1 MTAAS
6 PPEGVYRV
14 LLADD
19 FPDLRALVR
28 TVLERS
34 GRFTVIAEVGNGR
47 DVVTAAKEHA
57 PDITLL
63 DLSMPFMDGLDAL
76 PMIREA
82 APDCRI
88 IVLSGFEQEPTARR
102 ALDEGAAGY
111 ITKGVTPDRLVSE
124 VLAIVEG

>member
-1 MTAAS
+1 MPAGTT
-6 PPEGVYRV
+6 YRV

-34 GRFTVIAEVGNGR
+34 GRFAVVAEVGNGR
-47 DVVTAAKEHA
+47 DVIDAAREHT

-63 DLSMPFMDGLDAL
+63 DLSMPFMDGLEAL
-76 PMIREA
+76 PLIREV
-82 APDCRI
+82 APGCRI
-88 IVLSGFEQEPTARR
+88 IVLSGFEQERTARR

-111 ITKGVTPDRLVSE
+111 ITKGVTPERLVSE
-124 VLAIVEG
+124 VLEIVEG